1 MKSTQPQQVAGGTK
15 TIGGIA
21 ANSLMRP
28 IIIVLALL
36 HVAIIGLIMQINATS
51 AELSETMKTAGQQI
65 EEATSVLAGASLLSE
80 TSTNFI
86 LMPVTEHGE
95 INVDPLVA
103 FATEIPRPRRGN
115 QVLERFRNYDVSPD
129 AIQRLTAAAGN
140 AELLKDAQLHA
151 LALIAQ
157 LHALALINS
166 VYPLPKVYPL
176 NQIPLPE
183 LTESEKALSN
193 EEKLAQSKIIALGAV
208 ANMNKRAVSENT
220 NACSDIIKANAGAKA
235 AEIGKKIAILRLI
248 LLGGA
253 GVIMVILVGTFVAL
267 YKQMIH
273 PLMGFVQLITANQP
287 LNEEKGLQEVR
298 MVASAYNSL
307 RKRRD
312 ALDAILRSAAET
324 DALTNLPNRY
334 RFEQYLLD
342 AGESGYSLAILMF
355 DINFLKET
363 NDTLGHSAGDKL
375 IRKAAECITS
385 CFGDKSFRIG
395 GDEFAAV
402 VEDCKPEMVQQMIYR
417 FREVGERENVSIS
430 VGYAYAEKINEA
442 TIKQMID
449 EADKLMYAEKQAAHH
464 HRLAR

>member
-28 IIIVLALL
+28 IIIILAVL
-36 HVAIIGLIMQINATS
+36 HIAIIGLIMQINATS

-65 EEATSVLAGASLLSE
+65 EEATSVLAGTSLLSE

-95 INVDPLVA
+95 VNVDPLVA
-103 FATEIPRPRRGN
+103 FATEIQRPRRGN
-115 QVLERFRNYDVSPD
+115 QVLERFRNYDVSPE
-129 AIQRLTAAAGN
+129 AI
-140 AELLKDAQLHA
+140 H
-151 LALIAQ
+151 AQ

-183 LTESEKALSN
+183 LTESEKALPK
-193 EEKLAQSKIIALGAV
+193 EEKLAQSKTIALGAV
-208 ANMNKRAVSENT
+208 ANMNKRAVSQNT
-220 NACSDIIKANAGAKA
+220 NACADIIKANAGAKA
-235 AEIGKKIAILRLI
+235 AEIGKKIAILRVV

-253 GVIMVILVGTFVAL
+253 LLIMLILVGTFVAL

-273 PLMGFVQLITANQP
+273 PLIGFVQLITANQP

-324 DALTNLPNRY
+324 DVLTNLPNRY

-402 VEDCKPEMVQQMIYR
+402 VEDCKPEMVQQMIDR
-417 FREVGERENVSIS
+417 FREVGERANVSIS

>member
-28 IIIVLALL
+28 IIIILAVL
-36 HVAIIGLIMQINATS
+36 HIAIIGLIMQINATS

-95 INVDPLVA
+95 INVAPLVA
-103 FATEIPRPRRGN
+103 FATEIQRPRRGN

-129 AIQRLTAAAGN
+129 AIQRLTASAGN
-140 AELLKDAQLHA
+140 AELLKD
-151 LALIAQ
+151 AQ

-235 AEIGKKIAILRLI
+235 AEIGKRL
-248 LLGGA
+248 LSCG
-253 GVIMVILVGTFVAL
+253 
-267 YKQMIH
+267 
-273 PLMGFVQLITANQP
+273 
-287 LNEEKGLQEVR
+287 
-298 MVASAYNSL
+298 SSCW
-307 RKRRD
+307 
-312 ALDAILRSAAET
+312 AA
-324 DALTNLPNRY
+324 
-334 RFEQYLLD
+334 Q
-342 AGESGYSLAILMF
+342 G
-355 DINFLKET
+355 
-363 NDTLGHSAGDKL
+363 
-375 IRKAAECITS
+375 
-385 CFGDKSFRIG
+385 
-395 GDEFAAV
+395 
-402 VEDCKPEMVQQMIYR
+402 
-417 FREVGERENVSIS
+417 
-430 VGYAYAEKINEA
+430 
-442 TIKQMID
+442 
-449 EADKLMYAEKQAAHH
+449 
-464 HRLAR
+464 

>member
-1 MKSTQPQQVAGGTK
+1 MKSTQPQQVTGGTK

-95 INVDPLVA
+95 VNVDPLVA
-103 FATEIPRPRRGN
+103 FATEIQRPRRGN

-140 AELLKDAQLHA
+140 AELLKD
-151 LALIAQ
+151 AQ

-193 EEKLAQSKIIALGAV
+193 EEKLAQSKIIALGSV
-208 ANMNKRAVSENT
+208 ANMNKRAVSQNA
-220 NACSDIIKANAGAKA
+220 NACANIIKANAGVTA
-235 AEIGKKIAILRLI
+235 AEIGKKIAILRVA

-253 GVIMVILVGTFVAL
+253 LVIMLILVGTFVAL

-312 ALDAILRSAAET
+312 SLDAILRSAAET

-449 EADKLMYAEKQAAHH
+449 EADKLMYAEKQAVHH

>member
-1 MKSTQPQQVAGGTK
+1 MKSTQPQQVTGGTK

-28 IIIVLALL
+28 IIIVLAVL
-36 HVAIIGLIMQINATS
+36 HIAIIGLIVQINATS

-95 INVDPLVA
+95 INVGPLVA
-103 FATEIPRPRRGN
+103 FATEIQRPRRGN

-129 AIQRLTAAAGN
+129 AIRCLTAAAGN
-140 AELLKDAQLHA
+140 AELLKD
-151 LALIAQ
+151 AQ

-183 LTESEKALSN
+183 LTESEKALPK

-208 ANMNKRAVSENT
+208 ANMNKRAVSQNA
-220 NACSDIIKANAGAKA
+220 NACADIIKANAGVTA

-267 YKQMIH
+267 YKQMIY

-312 ALDAILRSAAET
+312 TLDAILRSAAET

-375 IRKAAECITS
+375 IRKAAECITT

-430 VGYAYAEKINEA
+430 VGYAYAEKINET

-449 EADKLMYAEKQAAHH
+449 EADKLMYAEKQATHH

>member
-28 IIIVLALL
+28 IIMVLAVL
-36 HVAIIGLIMQINATS
+36 HIAIIGLIVQINATS

-95 INVDPLVA
+95 INVGPLVA
-103 FATEIPRPRRGN
+103 FATEIQRPRRGN

-129 AIQRLTAAAGN
+129 AIRCLTAAAGN
-140 AELLKDAQLHA
+140 AELLKD
-151 LALIAQ
+151 AQ

-183 LTESEKALSN
+183 LTESEKALPK

-208 ANMNKRAVSENT
+208 ANMNKRAVSQNA
-220 NACSDIIKANAGAKA
+220 NACADIIKANAGVTA

-375 IRKAAECITS
+375 IRKAAECITA

-430 VGYAYAEKINEA
+430 VGYAYAEKINET

-449 EADKLMYAEKQAAHH
+449 EADKLMYAEKQATHH

>member
-1 MKSTQPQQVAGGTK
+1 MKSTQPQQVTGGTK

-28 IIIVLALL
+28 IIIVLAVL
-36 HVAIIGLIMQINATS
+36 HIAIIGLIVQINATS

-95 INVDPLVA
+95 INVGPLVA
-103 FATEIPRPRRGN
+103 FATEIQRPRRGN

-129 AIQRLTAAAGN
+129 AIRCLTAAAGN
-140 AELLKDAQLHA
+140 AELLKD
-151 LALIAQ
+151 AQ

-183 LTESEKALSN
+183 LTESEKALPK

-208 ANMNKRAVSENT
+208 ANMNKRAVSQNA
-220 NACSDIIKANAGAKA
+220 NACADIIKANAGVTA

-375 IRKAAECITS
+375 IRKAAECITA

-430 VGYAYAEKINEA
+430 VGYAYAEKINET

-449 EADKLMYAEKQAAHH
+449 EADKLMYAEKQATHH

>member
-103 FATEIPRPRRGN
+103 FATEIQRPRRGN

-151 LALIAQ
+151 LALI
-157 LHALALINS
+157 NS

-183 LTESEKALSN
+183 LTESEKAKSWPS
-193 EEKLAQSKIIALGAV
+193 Q
-208 ANMNKRAVSENT
+208 
-220 NACSDIIKANAGAKA
+220 
-235 AEIGKKIAILRLI
+235 
-248 LLGGA
+248 
-253 GVIMVILVGTFVAL
+253 
-267 YKQMIH
+267 
-273 PLMGFVQLITANQP
+273 
-287 LNEEKGLQEVR
+287 
-298 MVASAYNSL
+298 
-307 RKRRD
+307 
-312 ALDAILRSAAET
+312 RSS
-324 DALTNLPNRY
+324 R
-334 RFEQYLLD
+334 
-342 AGESGYSLAILMF
+342 
-355 DINFLKET
+355 
-363 NDTLGHSAGDKL
+363 
-375 IRKAAECITS
+375 
-385 CFGDKSFRIG
+385 
-395 GDEFAAV
+395 
-402 VEDCKPEMVQQMIYR
+402 
-417 FREVGERENVSIS
+417 
-430 VGYAYAEKINEA
+430 
-442 TIKQMID
+442 
-449 EADKLMYAEKQAAHH
+449 
-464 HRLAR
+464 

>member
-28 IIIVLALL
+28 IIIILAVL
-36 HVAIIGLIMQINATS
+36 HIAIIGLIMQINATS

-65 EEATSVLAGASLLSE
+65 EEATSVLAGASLMSE

-86 LMPVTEHGE
+86 LMPVTEQGE
-95 INVDPLVA
+95 VNVGPLA
-103 FATEIPRPRRGN
+103 AYALELPKPRRGP
-115 QVLERFRNYDVSPD
+115 QVLERLRNHGVDEE
-129 AIQRLTAAAGN
+129 AISHLAAAAGN
-140 AELLKDAQLHA
+140 SEQLKEAQLHA
-151 LALIAQ
+151 I
-157 LHALALINS
+157 ALINS
-166 VYPLPKVYPL
+166 VYPLPKVSPV

-183 LTESEKALSN
+183 LTESEKALTN
-193 EEKLAQSKIIALGAV
+193 PEKLAQARMIALGSV
-208 ANMNKRAVSENT
+208 ANMSKRAVSQNV
-220 NACSDIIKANAGAKA
+220 NACADIIRANAGAKA
-235 AEIGKKIAILRLI
+235 AAIGKKIFILRTALWV
-248 LLGGA
+248 LALS
-253 GVIMVILVGTFVAL
+253 IMSILVVTFVAL
-267 YKQMIH
+267 YKQLIH
-273 PLMGFVQLITANQP
+273 PLIGFVHLITANQP
-287 LNEEKGLQEVR
+287 LDDEKGLKEVR
-298 MVASAYNSL
+298 LVAAAYNSL

-449 EADKLMYAEKQAAHH
+449 EADKLMYAEKQAVHH

>member
-1 MKSTQPQQVAGGTK
+1 
-15 TIGGIA
+15 
-21 ANSLMRP
+21 
-28 IIIVLALL
+28 
-36 HVAIIGLIMQINATS
+36 
-51 AELSETMKTAGQQI
+51 
-65 EEATSVLAGASLLSE
+65 
-80 TSTNFI
+80 
-86 LMPVTEHGE
+86 MPVTEHGE

-103 FATEIPRPRRGN
+103 FATEIQRPRRGN

-140 AELLKDAQLHA
+140 AELLKD
-151 LALIAQ
+151 AQ

-449 EADKLMYAEKQAAHH
+449 EADKLMYAE
-464 HRLAR
+464 

>member
-1 MKSTQPQQVAGGTK
+1 MKSTQPQQVTGGTK

-28 IIIVLALL
+28 IIIVLAVL
-36 HVAIIGLIMQINATS
+36 HIAIIGLIVQINATS

-95 INVDPLVA
+95 INVGPLVA
-103 FATEIPRPRRGN
+103 FATEIQRPRRGN

-129 AIQRLTAAAGN
+129 AIRCLTAAAGN
-140 AELLKDAQLHA
+140 AELLKD
-151 LALIAQ
+151 AQ

-183 LTESEKALSN
+183 LTESEKALPK

-208 ANMNKRAVSENT
+208 ANMNKRAVSQNA
-220 NACSDIIKANAGAKA
+220 NACADIIKANAGVTA

-267 YKQMIH
+267 YKQMIY

-375 IRKAAECITS
+375 IRKAAECITT

-430 VGYAYAEKINEA
+430 VGYAYAEKINET

-449 EADKLMYAEKQAAHH
+449 EADKLMYAEKQATHH

>member
-95 INVDPLVA
+95 INVAPLVA
-103 FATEIPRPRRGN
+103 FATEIQRPRRGN

-140 AELLKDAQLHA
+140 AELLKD
-151 LALIAQ
+151 AQ

-220 NACSDIIKANAGAKA
+220 NACSDIIKANAGVTA